1 MTKDILFEGELRK
14 EEEKIISFPSF
25 KPIGEISGD
34 VDAFYSFDGVTYF
47 SDLKEN
53 QTCLFLKLKAKN
65 DTSVQVKEGHGFF
78 FEKDE
83 ALSKRFE
90 RSTLWSGAD
99 GIYSFNLDEEEDYGQ
114 KEDNTLFVFGDTFV
128 GASIESKKRLEPT
141 KMVNNSLCYKKGDDL
156 DFLVRRDEDGAFIS
170 SFTLDEELTKSGYL
184 PMSLTLNLGTD
195 VKLKP
200 YLSSL
205 GEKESPVLVFDLH
218 RVYEVQDVLIQNFYD
233 DSYGLENSFLR
244 GVKELEIEASCDGKH
259 YDSLGKF
266 SLDLNEDGESSSFLH
281 LNVKARFI
289 RFLLTRKKGMNEND
303 DALGL
308 TKVVFFD
315 QNGPLSDVTTTGDS
329 LSAFDTTKSWF
340 WLQDGYRKD
349 DTLYIYPE
357 IVQEELNG
365 IEGFEFKIRGVS
377 EVQVKIKEGRLDL
390 NEVKMREVPFYRLS
404 SGVETILGSAILDN
418 SKVDGYLYLY
428 GYQNDRKHFLR
439 SLIVGRIKKEDLG
452 NYNELYFYN
461 ENGWVREIENAKP
474 ILPHVSTEMSVIPL
488 KAGYFKGKYLAVFQ
502 YDSIGKWVSY
512 ATSDTPFGPFANPC
526 PIYYTPEL
534 EQYTS
539 STYTYNAKAH
549 LHLSSVDK
557 ILVSYNVN
565 DMSMKANKENFT
577 IYHPRF
583 GYLRENE

>member
-1 MTKDILFEGELRK
+1 MTQDILFEGGLK
-14 EEEKIISFPSF
+14 KGEEKVISFSSF
-25 KPIGEISGD
+25 KPIGKIDGN
-34 VDAFYSFDGVTYF
+34 VDASYSFDGATYF
-47 SDLKEN
+47 ADLKEN

-65 DTSVQVKEGHGFF
+65 DTSVQVKEGHGFL

-90 RSTLWSGAD
+90 RPTLWSGAD
-99 GIYSFNLDEEEDYGQ
+99 GIYSFNLDEEEDYEQ

-128 GASIESKKRLEPT
+128 GVSLESKKRLEPT
-141 KMVNNSLCYKKGDDL
+141 KMINNSLCYKKGDDL
-156 DFLVRRDEDGAFIS
+156 DFVVRRDEDGAFIS

-184 PMSLTLNLGTD
+184 PMNLTLNLGTD

-244 GVKELEIEASCDGKH
+244 GVKEFEIEASCDGKH

-281 LNVKARFI
+281 LNAKARFI

-308 TKVVFFD
+308 NKVVFFD

-377 EVQVKIKEGRLDL
+377 EVQVKIKDGRLDL
-390 NEVKMREVPFYRLS
+390 NEVKMREVPFYRLTDE
-404 SGVETILGSAILDN
+404 VETILGSAILDN
-418 SKVDGYLYLY
+418 SKVDGYLYIY

-452 NYNELYFYN
+452 NYNELYFYS
-461 ENGWVREIENAKP
+461 EDGWVRAIEKARP

-488 KAGYFKGKYLAVFQ
+488 KDGYFKGKYLAVFQ

-512 ATSDTPFGPFANPC
+512 AISDTPFGPFANPC

-565 DMSMKANKENFT
+565 DMSMKANKDDFT

-583 GYLRENE
+583 GYLCENE